1 MAIIAVRDIFV
12 SHFAAGGRLDLV
24 VTGRRLR
31 RVLVSGLLFLQLPL
45 AGAATQTEALA
56 LLNQKVQARSAL
68 LVDAASGRVL
78 FSRNPTE
85 GLPPASTVKLLTA
98 LLVYERT
105 QLKGEV
111 VIENADTL
119 VEPSRIPLKPGR
131 PSGQNPGAI
140 PAHRLGQRFRAG
152 AGAAHGWLG
161 GKVCGDNERPRP

>member
-1 MAIIAVRDIFV
+1 M
-12 SHFAAGGRLDLV
+12 
-24 VTGRRLR
+24 
-31 RVLVSGLLFLQLPL
+31 SGLLFLQLPL

-119 VEPSRIPLKPGR
+119 VEPSRIPLQNRGDR
-131 PSGQNPGAI
+131 PGQNPGAI